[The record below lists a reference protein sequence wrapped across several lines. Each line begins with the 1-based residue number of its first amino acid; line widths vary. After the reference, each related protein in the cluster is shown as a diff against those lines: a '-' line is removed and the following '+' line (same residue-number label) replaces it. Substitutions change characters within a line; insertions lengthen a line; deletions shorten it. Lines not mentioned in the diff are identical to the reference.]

1 MASAGLANTVLGNNK
16 TGFIGG
22 GQIGYNYTPNP
33 NWLLGLEADFQG
45 IAGAHS
51 TASTG
56 GRLPPSNFPT
66 KRSFPR
72 VRRPRV
78 QRSRHGARANRL

>member
-1 MASAGLANTVLGNNK
+1 MLGNNK

-22 GQIGYNYTPNP
+22 GQIGYNYTPSP

-56 GRLPPSNFPT
+56 GAGCPPLDIS
-66 KRSFPR
+66 
-72 VRRPRV
+72 RRNDRFGEYGDQEP
-78 QRSRHGARANRL
+78 QLSRHGARANRL